1 MIMHTLETM
10 HTPETMEML
19 FLCHREARATSFGG
33 YTVFPPRL
41 AGPGDAPALIEH
53 YRRLGD
59 FDRYTRFFSAMS
71 DDGIGRYVDAFDWSR
86 MIAVCV
92 YSDERLV
99 GVAELGWGDGSSPER
114 AELGVSIDAAFRRRG
129 LASWLV
135 SSLFDVGRKA
145 GVQTIYASWVGGN
158 DAVGRILRS
167 HDASIWLSGTHW
179 QGELNLRD
187 AEVGALADYFP
198 AGVPDKGFA
207 G

>member
-1 MIMHTLETM
+1 MIMNTLG
-10 HTPETMEML
+10 TMETL
-19 FLCHREARATSFGG
+19 FLCHREARAPSSEGD
-33 YTVFPPRL
+33 TVFPPRL
-41 AGPGDAPALIEH
+41 AGPGDAPALFEH

-71 DDGIGRYVDAFDWSR
+71 DDGIGRHVDAFDWSR

-92 YSDERLV
+92 YSDEQLV

-135 SSLFDVGRKA
+135 SSLFDAGREA
-145 GVQTIYASWVGGN
+145 GVETIYASWVGGN

-167 HDASIWLSGTHW
+167 HGASIWLSGTHW
-179 QGELNLRD
+179 QGELKLRE
-187 AEVGALADYFP
+187 AEFGALAAYFP
-198 AGVPDKGFA
+198 PGVPDKGVA

>member
-1 MIMHTLETM
+1 MIIPTLETM
-10 HTPETMEML
+10 ETQFL
-19 FLCHREARATSFGG
+19 FHREARAPSFGSD
-33 YTVFPPRL
+33 TVFPTRL
-41 AGPGDAPALIEH
+41 AGLGDAPALIEH

-71 DDGIGRYVDAFDWSR
+71 DDGIDRYVDAFDWSR

-99 GVAELGWGDGSSPER
+99 GVAELGWGDGGSPER
-114 AELGVSIDAAFRRRG
+114 AELGVSIDAGFRRRG

-135 SSLFDVGRKA
+135 SSLFDAGREA
-145 GVQTIYASWVGGN
+145 GVEEIYASWVCGN

-167 HDASIWLSGTHW
+167 HGASIWLSGTHW
-179 QGELNLRD
+179 QGELELR
-187 AEVGALADYFP
+187 AAKFGAVADYFP
-198 AGVPDKGFA
+198 PGAPDKGFA